1 MLIAV
6 SISKIYRMGD
16 DRMKQTTVIQEL
28 LSVTFPDYSQVAKK
42 QVAIEETEKQF
53 NLLKGLNKIRKKPAH
68 YLNSFIWSKEKT
80 DFTTE
85 PAVTVDAAGQVFPI
99 WKSQLD
105 QAMTRL
111 SQQVRTVS
119 VLDYGAVGDG
129 KTDCTAA
136 FKRAISSGRRRV
148 IIPPGTYRT
157 RGIKLP
163 SYTELIGSGSGTTTL
178 VLADSAPKRE
188 RLVTNLS
195 YLKGNHFL
203 RIEGLCLD
211 WNIQR
216 FSGAERSAS
225 GGTSSSG
232 LTLAHV
238 QYALVRD
245 IIVKNPGLHGVD
257 VTSAFYNYFGDGKR
271 ARLGSRYIWIDQV
284 EASGFGDDG
293 ITTHHSDN
301 ILISNSFLHHPS
313 GRAHKKGQSNSNG
326 IEVDDGSQHVT
337 LTNNLTAYCFGGIE
351 IKAHETSSAASDT
364 QIIGHYSYHDNRS
377 YNFRHI
383 GHHSLTDAA
392 SQSAFGIRGTY
403 LAAYY
408 PQYTDLYR
416 ASTPRALVIS
426 AYQKVAINQF
436 VAEAQLPTAPDTI
449 AISVQYRA
457 GEVVIRNVQLKNYND
472 ADKAIRI
479 SKTTGAVR
487 VSEF

>member
-216 FSGAERSAS
+216 FSEAERSAS